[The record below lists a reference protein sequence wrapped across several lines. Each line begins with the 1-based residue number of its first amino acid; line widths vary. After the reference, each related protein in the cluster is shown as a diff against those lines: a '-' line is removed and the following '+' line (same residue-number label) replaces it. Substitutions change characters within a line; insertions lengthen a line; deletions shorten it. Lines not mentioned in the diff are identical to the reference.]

1 MVKRKLLN
9 DTEYNTPKVD
19 LHLHTI
25 VSDGTITPD
34 NILDCAKELRLEKI
48 SITDHDAIGAY
59 THFGEDIFQRSEAM
73 GITLIPGIELDSEY
87 NDVEVHVLG
96 YGIDINNKILNDHLS
111 YIHSLRRLRINE
123 QIEKINAFYKKEIIK
138 KENVFIPHRDTLMKP
153 HLVHTLLNH
162 GLFSDYREAAKWVS
176 ENAKSSVTVPA
187 TYTGDIIALIKQ
199 AGGQAFMAHPAFYM
213 LEDGLDID
221 KMIAELQPLGLDGLE
236 TDYAY
241 YKTSPKFQTLESE
254 REIVKRLNDTA
265 GKYNLKTS
273 RGSDAH
279 NLDQMRAFNK

>member
-1 MVKRKLLN
+1 MINK
-9 DTEYNTPKVD
+9 TEYNAPNVD

-25 VSDGTITPD
+25 VSDGTIVPD
-34 NILDCAKELRLEKI
+34 DILTCAKELHLEKI

-73 GITLIPGIELDSEY
+73 GIRLITGIELDSDY

-96 YGIDINNKILNDHLS
+96 YGIDIKNKALNDHLS

-123 QIEKINAFYKKEIIK
+123 QIEKINAFYKKEIIQ
-138 KENVFIPHRDTLMKP
+138 KEKVFIPDRDTLMKP

-162 GLFSDYREAAKWVS
+162 GLFSGYREAASWVS
-176 ENAKSSVTVPA
+176 ENAKSSVTVPSS
-187 TYTGDIIALIKQ
+187 YTGDIIALIKQ
-199 AGGQAFMAHPAFYM
+199 AGGQAFLAHPAFYIQ
-213 LEDGLDID
+213 EDGLDID
-221 KMIAELQPLGLDGLE
+221 KMITELRPLGLDGLE

-241 YKTSPKFQTLESE
+241 YKTSPNFQTRESE
-254 REIVKRLNDTA
+254 RNFVKFLNDTA
-265 GKYNLKTS
+265 RKYNLKTS